1 MKKLVFIFLFLAS
14 TIGSSQS
21 IKIVP
26 VRIDSVAIKADIF
39 IGTDGFKNYY
49 YSKSNVLLKKNAE
62 EVLQY
67 QELSLGTIT
76 KVDIQNP
83 LKIIIFYEQFNTVV
97 ILDKQLNEV
106 QRIEFSKF
114 ENSVVAS
121 AIGIAGQNKLW
132 VFNSLKQQLGMY
144 DLVTAQY
151 KEIGN
156 NIKDFFNYYQANY
169 NYFQWISKNN
179 KWNACDLYGKTST
192 IAKVDSFEECQIIDE
207 KKLLFLKDN
216 TLFLRDYADDKQ
228 YEIKIVEKSLRK
240 FYYKDQIL
248 SIFTNQG
255 ITNYKL
261 TLP

>member
-1 MKKLVFIFLFLAS
+1 MKKLVFLFLFLAS
-14 TIGSSQS
+14 AIVTSQS

-26 VRIDSVAIKADIF
+26 VRIDSVEINADKF

-49 YSKSNVLLKKNAE
+49 YSKNNVLFKKNAE
-62 EVLQY
+62 AVLQY

-83 LKIIIFYEQFNTVV
+83 LKIILFYEQFNTVV

-106 QRIEFSKF
+106 QRIEFSKL
-114 ENSVVAS
+114 ENSTVAS

-132 VFNSLKQQLGMY
+132 VFNSLKQQLGLY

-151 KEIGN
+151 KEIGS
-156 NIKDFFNYYQANY
+156 NIRDVFNYYQTNY
-169 NYFQWISKNN
+169 NYFQWISKN
-179 KWNACDLYGKTST
+179 KQWYACDLYGKIHT
-192 IAKVDSFEECQIIDE
+192 IAKVNSFEECQIIDE
-207 KKLLFLKDN
+207 NKLLFLKDN
-216 TLFLRDYADDKQ
+216 TLFLRDYADEKQ